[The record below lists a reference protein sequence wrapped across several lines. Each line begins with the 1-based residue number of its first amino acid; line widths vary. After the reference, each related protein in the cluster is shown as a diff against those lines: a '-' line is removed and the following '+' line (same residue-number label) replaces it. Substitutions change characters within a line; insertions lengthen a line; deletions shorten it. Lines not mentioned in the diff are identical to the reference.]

1 MSRASFRLPRF
12 LFAFAAC
19 LALVGSPVFADDAQ
33 NHFDKATALYKAKK
47 YDASLEEFNLARKA
61 SPQNANVLFWIGFL
75 NLQMQRY
82 PDALEPLQEAI
93 KIKPDVFEAHLNLGN
108 VYDGLKRYPD
118 AAQEFQTAAK
128 LQPKSPD
135 PFYNLGS
142 VYYKMNRLPDAIT
155 AYRKAAEINPND
167 AMIQQNL
174 GLALQANGSY
184 DSAIAALQTAV
195 KIEPNSTGAW
205 VSLGLAGQ
213 SLARK
218 IQTLAA
224 TERNKADAER
234 AWTLARTALNKAI
247 TLAPTDYPIR
257 ETYAE
262 SLFDMGRT
270 SEAIPQFAK
279 AADLKP
285 DAFDPRYNLGLAYTR
300 LQQYPLAVTAY
311 QKALALAPENLE
323 SLRGLGLAQFHLKHY
338 DEAAT
343 VFGRLTKAQPAE
355 IGNWI
360 NLSSSLQR
368 KGDEAGASAALE
380 EALKNAAPGAKSAQ
394 ARRALAG
401 YYYRKGDADS
411 LTRAEMEYN
420 QALKEAPDNAEAYN
434 GLGLI
439 AQKQEKFDDAVRF
452 FLRAVALNAAYAD
465 AYNNLGVAYE
475 SKRNFDA
482 AVDAYKKALHIDP
495 NNALAR
501 KNLDRFRKKP

>member
-1 MSRASFRLPRF
+1 MRRTSFRLPF
-12 LFAFAAC
+12 SVAAFIAFVL
-19 LALVGSPVFADDAQ
+19 LASSPVFADDAQ

-61 SPQNANVLFWIGFL
+61 SPQNANILFWVGFL

-93 KIKPDVFEAHLNLGN
+93 KIKPDVPEAHLNLGN
-108 VYDGLKRYPD
+108 VFDGLKRYD
-118 AAQEFQTAAK
+118 EAAQEFQTAAK

-135 PFYNLGS
+135 PYYNLGG
-142 VYYKMNRLPDAIT
+142 VYYKMNRMPDAIT
-155 AYRKAAEINPND
+155 AYRKAAALNPND
-167 AMIQQNL
+167 AIIQQNL

-184 DSAIAALQTAV
+184 DGAIDALQTAV
-195 KIEPNSTGAW
+195 KIEPNNTGAW

-218 IQTLAA
+218 SQTLA
-224 TERNKADAER
+224 TEKGKADAER
-234 AWTLARTALNKAI
+234 GWNLARTALNRAI

-270 SEAIPQFAK
+270 ADAIPQFAK
-279 AADLKP
+279 ATDLKP
-285 DAFDPRYNLGLAYTR
+285 DAFDPRNNLGLAYTR

-311 QKALALAPENLE
+311 QKALASNPENPE
-323 SLRGLGLAQFHLKHY
+323 SLRGLGLAQFHLKHF
-338 DEAAT
+338 DEAA
-343 VFGRLTKAQPAE
+343 VIFGRLAKAQPAE

-368 KGDEAGASAALE
+368 KGDDVGAIAALE
-380 EALKNAAPGAKSAQ
+380 EALKNATPGAKSAQ

-401 YYYRKGDADS
+401 YHYRKGDTDS
-411 LTRAEMEYN
+411 LTRAETEYN
-420 QALKEAPDNAEAYN
+420 QSLQEAPDNADAYN

-439 AQKQEKFDDAVRF
+439 AQKQEKFDEAVRF
-452 FLRAVALNAAYAD
+452 FLRAVALNPNYAD

-475 SKRNFDA
+475 SKRSFDLA
-482 AVDAYKKALHIDP
+482 AGAYKKALHIDP

-501 KNLDRFRKKP
+501 KNLDRFKKTP

>member
-1 MSRASFRLPRF
+1 MYRASFRSPFFAVVCAVGILLAGLP
-12 LFAFAAC
+12 
-19 LALVGSPVFADDAQ
+19 ALADDAQ
-33 NHFDKATALYKAKK
+33 IHFDKATVLYKEKK
-47 YDASLEEFNLARKA
+47 YDASLDEFNLARKA
-61 SPQNANVLFWIGFL
+61 SPQNANILFWIGFL

-93 KIKPDVFEAHLNLGN
+93 KIKPDVPEAHLNLGN
-108 VYDGLKRYPD
+108 VYDGLKRYSE

-128 LQPKSPD
+128 LQPKSAD
-135 PFYNLGS
+135 PYYNLGS
-142 VYYKMNRLPDAIT
+142 VYYKMNRLPDSIT
-155 AYRKAAEINPND
+155 AYRKAAELNPND

-174 GLALQANGSY
+174 GLALQANGGY
-184 DSAIAALQTAV
+184 DGAIAALQTAV
-195 KIEPNSTGAW
+195 KIEPNNTGAW

-218 IQTLAA
+218 SQGFM
-224 TERNKADAER
+224 TEKSKADAER
-234 AWTLARTALNKAI
+234 GWTLARTALNKAI

-279 AADLKP
+279 AVELRP

-311 QKALALAPENLE
+311 QKALALNPENPE

-338 DEAAT
+338 EEAAT
-343 VFGRLTKAQPAE
+343 VFARLTKAQPAE

-380 EALKNAAPGAKSAQ
+380 EALKNAAPGVKSAQ

-401 YYYRKGDADS
+401 YYYRKGDTDS
-411 LTRAEMEYN
+411 LTRAESEYN
-420 QALKEAPDNAEAYN
+420 QSLKEAPDNPEAYN

-439 AQKQEKFDDAVRF
+439 AQKQEKFDEAARF
-452 FLRAVALNAAYAD
+452 FLRAVALNSAYAD

-475 SKRNFDA
+475 SKRSFDL

-501 KNLDRFRKKP
+501 KNLDRFKKTP

>member
-1 MSRASFRLPRF
+1 MRCAAFRLPFF
-12 LFAFAAC
+12 LFAFAVCVLPAG
-19 LALVGSPVFADDAQ
+19 LPALADDAQ
-33 NHFDKATALYKAKK
+33 THFDKATALYKAKK
-47 YDASLEEFNLARKA
+47 YDASLDEFNLARKA
-61 SPQNANVLFWIGFL
+61 SPQNANILFWIGFL
-75 NLQMQRY
+75 NLQMQHY

-93 KIKPDVFEAHLNLGN
+93 KIKPDVPEAHLNLGN
-108 VYDGLKRYPD
+108 VYDGLKRYPE
-118 AAQEFQTAAK
+118 AALEFQTAAK

-135 PFYNLGS
+135 PYYNLGS
-142 VYYKMNRLPDAIT
+142 VYYKMDRLPDAIS
-155 AYRKAAEINPND
+155 AYRKAVELSPDD
-167 AMIQQNL
+167 ALIQQNL
-174 GLALQANGSY
+174 GLALQASGNY
-184 DSAIAALQTAV
+184 DGAIAALESAV
-195 KIEPNSTGAW
+195 KISPDNTGAW
-205 VSLGLAGQ
+205 ASLGLAGQ
-213 SLARK
+213 TLARK
-218 IQTLAA
+218 SQALT
-224 TERNKADAER
+224 TEKGRADTQR
-234 AWTLARTALNKAI
+234 GWTLARTALNRAI
-247 TLAPTDYPIR
+247 TLAPADYSIR

-270 SEAIPQFAK
+270 ADAIPQFAK
-279 AADLKP
+279 AVALKP

-311 QKALALAPENLE
+311 QKALALSPENPA

-343 VFGRLTKAQPAE
+343 VFGRLTRAQPAE

-368 KGDEAGASAALE
+368 KGDDAGASAALE

-411 LTRAEMEYN
+411 LNRAETEYN
-420 QALKEAPDNAEAYN
+420 KALLEAPDNAESYN

-439 AQKQEKFDDAVRF
+439 AQKQEKFDEAVRF
-452 FLRAVALNAAYAD
+452 FLRAVALNSAYAD

-475 SKRNFDA
+475 SKRNFEL
-482 AVDAYKKALHIDP
+482 AVEAYKKALHIDP

-501 KNLDRFRKKP
+501 KNLDRFKKTQK